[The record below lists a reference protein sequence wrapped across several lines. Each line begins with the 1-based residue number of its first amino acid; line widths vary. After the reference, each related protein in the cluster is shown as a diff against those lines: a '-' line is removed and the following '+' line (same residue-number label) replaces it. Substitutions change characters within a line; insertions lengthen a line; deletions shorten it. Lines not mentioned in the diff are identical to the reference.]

1 MRINLMSCSRMHDC
15 RIGWIHLHSDT
26 TARYLLH
33 VDVVSARKPD
43 ILMPRVKG
51 VSDLH
56 YRNGYAMIA
65 FITEIQEP
73 TDNRG

>member
-1 MRINLMSCSRMHDC
+1 MFSLESNWLM
-15 RIGWIHLHSDT
+15 LFQP
-26 TARYLLH
+26 ANP
-33 VDVVSARKPD
+33 VFQ
-43 ILMPRVKG
+43 MPRVKG